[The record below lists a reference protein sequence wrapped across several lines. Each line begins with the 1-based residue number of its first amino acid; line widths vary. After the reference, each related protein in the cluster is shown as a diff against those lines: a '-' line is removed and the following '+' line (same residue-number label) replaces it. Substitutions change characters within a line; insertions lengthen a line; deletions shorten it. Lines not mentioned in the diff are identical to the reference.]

1 MSRRWLIS
9 RIGRSA
15 VTLWLL
21 MSFTFV
27 ALNLSSEPA
36 LQILGPEAGPEA
48 VAAFNQAW
56 GLDRPLWEQY
66 LRHLTRLL
74 TLDFGLSYRTRDP
87 AIEMVIAR
95 VPATLSLMLPT
106 AALAVAIGVPLG
118 VLAAIRKDRP
128 VDRIAMGFAVVGFA
142 VPNFLVGI
150 LLIYLFSV
158 YLGWLQ
164 PAGIVSWQS
173 WIMPVLTMATA
184 EAAVFARFSRSAMA
198 EVLGHPMMRTALANG
213 IPWAQAVRQHALPNA
228 AVPIVTVAGLFFGS
242 LIGGGVITE
251 NVFAWPGLG
260 RLLVDAVQARDY
272 AIVQCVVLLIGTTMI
287 LANLTVDLAYGWIDP
302 RIRDQR
308 R

>member
-1 MSRRWLIS
+1 MSWRWLSS

-27 ALNLSSEPA
+27 ALNMSSEPA

-66 LRHLTRLL
+66 LRHLGRLSM
-74 TLDFGLSYRTRDP
+74 LDFGLSYRTRDP
-87 AIEMVIAR
+87 AVEMVIAR
-95 VPATLSLMLPT
+95 IPATLSLMLPT

-118 VLAAIRKDRP
+118 VLAAIRKDGL
-128 VDRIAMGFAVVGFA
+128 VDRTAMAFAVVGFA

-158 YLGWLQ
+158 HLGWLQ
-164 PAGIVSWQS
+164 PAGIVTWKS
-173 WIMPVLTMATA
+173 WIMPVLTMASA
-184 EAAVFARFSRSAMA
+184 EAAVFARFSRSAMV

-213 IPWAQAVRQHALPNA
+213 IPWGQAVRQHALPNA

-272 AIVQCVVLLIGTTMI
+272 AIVQCAVLLIGSTMI

>member
-1 MSRRWLIS
+1 MSWRWLG
-9 RIGRSA
+9 RRLGRSL
-15 VTLWLL
+15 VTLWML

-27 ALNLSSEPA
+27 ALNLSAEPA

-48 VAAFNQAW
+48 VASFNRQW
-56 GLDRPLWEQY
+56 GLDRPYWEQY
-66 LRHLTRLL
+66 LRHLGRLL
-74 TLDFGLSYRTRDP
+74 TLDFGASYRTSDP
-87 AIEMVIAR
+87 ALDMVLAR
-95 VPATLSLMLPT
+95 LPATLGLMLPT
-106 AALAVAIGVPLG
+106 AFLAVAIGVPLG
-118 VLAAIRKDRP
+118 VMAAIRRNTL
-128 VDRIAMGFAVVGFA
+128 VDRAAMTFAVVGFA

-158 YLGWLQ
+158 QLGWIQ
-164 PAGIVSWQS
+164 PSGIVDWRS
-173 WIMPVLTMATA
+173 WIMPVLTMASA

-213 IPWAQAVRQHALPNA
+213 IPWRQAVREHALPNA
-228 AVPIVTVAGLFFGS
+228 AIPIITVAGLFFGS

-260 RLLVDAVQARDY
+260 RMLVDAVAARDY
-272 AIVQCVVLLIGTTMI
+272 ALVQTIVILTGITMI
-287 LANLTVDLAYGWIDP
+287 LANLAVDLAYGWIDP